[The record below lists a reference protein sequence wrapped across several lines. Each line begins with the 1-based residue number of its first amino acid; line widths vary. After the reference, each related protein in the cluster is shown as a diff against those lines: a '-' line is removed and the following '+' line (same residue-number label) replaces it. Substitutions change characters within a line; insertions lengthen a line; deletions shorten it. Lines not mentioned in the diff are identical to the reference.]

1 MFEFAWPLVFLLLP
15 LPWVVRRFAPPAENR
30 PAALQV
36 AFLSRLKAVQ
46 PQEADPGSR
55 RTPWVFLLIWLLLV
69 SAAARPQL
77 LGDPLPMEMTGRDMM
92 LAVDLS
98 GSMEYRDMQLD
109 GDDTDRLSLVK
120 HVMGQFIERR
130 HGDRM
135 GLILFGS
142 QAFVQAPLTHDRAS
156 VRKWLEES
164 FIGLA
169 GRQTAI
175 GDAIGLAIKRLE
187 HQPAERRVLLLITDG
202 ANNAGRISAV
212 QAARLAAERQ
222 IRIFTIGIGAETQGA
237 QPNSSSLFFTERD
250 PSVELDEGTLKEIA
264 LLTGGEYFR
273 ARNSES
279 FEEINQQLDQLEPA
293 LREGRTLRQSFPLY
307 QWPLGS
313 ALILSMVLTG
323 WYRRSNAA

>member
-1 MFEFAWPLVFLLLP
+1 MFEFGWPLIFLLLP
-15 LPWVVRRFAPPAENR
+15 LPWLVRRFAPPAQNR

-36 AFLSRLKAVQ
+36 AFMSRLQAVQ
-46 PQEADPGSR
+46 PEPAEPGVR
-55 RTPWVFLLIWLLLV
+55 RTPWVFLLIWLLLL

-77 LGDPLPMEMTGRDMM
+77 LGDPLPMEVTGRDMM
-92 LAVDLS
+92 LAIDLS
-98 GSMEYRDMQLD
+98 GSMEFRDMQFD
-109 GDDTDRLSLVK
+109 GDEVDRLSLVK
-120 HVMGQFIERR
+120 QVVGQFIDRR

-142 QAFVQAPLTHDRAS
+142 QAFVQAPLTHDRNS
-156 VRKWLEES
+156 VRKWLDEA

-187 HQPAERRVLLLITDG
+187 QQPAERRVLLLITDG

-222 IRIFTIGIGAETQGA
+222 IRIFTIGIGAETQ
-237 QPNSSSLFFTERD
+237 QPPANTSAWLTPERD

-273 ARNSES
+273 ARDSES
-279 FEEINQQLDQLEPA
+279 FEAINQQLDRLEPA
-293 LREGRTLRQSFPLY
+293 LHEGRTQRQSLPLY
-307 QWPLGS
+307 PWPLGI
-313 ALILSMVLTG
+313 ALLLSMALTG
-323 WYRRSNAA
+323 WYRRSNVA